1 MACCSANW
9 SLTFFKLEECVKNWE
24 HLNEIG
30 EQRIQQLTNN
40 LTDTQSQNKLLF
52 SELHQLQQEALRA
65 QSETVAQHSEIL
77 QRQVTEL
84 DTTVLSIQ
92 VMYNELFCLLEKLI
106 LDNDTMDKELLELR
120 SYKNLLEERE
130 ARASK
135 ELNFI
140 SQRNDQFFQLNS
152 KMSAL
157 QEKNSVMQSE
167 LYQEKIERKIKLNR
181 DARGRFCPKK
191 ESTRV

>member
-1 MACCSANW
+1 
-9 SLTFFKLEECVKNWE
+9 
-24 HLNEIG
+24 
-30 EQRIQQLTNN
+30 
-40 LTDTQSQNKLLF
+40 
-52 SELHQLQQEALRA
+52 
-65 QSETVAQHSEIL
+65 
-77 QRQVTEL
+77 
-84 DTTVLSIQ
+84 
-92 VMYNELFCLLEKLI
+92 
-106 LDNDTMDKELLELR
+106 MDKELLELR

-135 ELNFI
+135 ELNSII
-140 SQRNDQFFQLNS
+140 SQRNEEIFKLSS

-167 LYQEKIERKIKLNR
+167 LYQEKIEQKINLNR